1 MKLITRNSDY
11 GIRAVCFMACEKGR
25 MVPVPELVKKL
36 SIPRPFLRKILQ
48 VLRKKGI
55 VRSYKGIG
63 GGFKLARGAEDIRL
77 VELVAAFQGP
87 LKINEC
93 IFKKE
98 LCPNRARCALK
109 KKIDGIEK
117 YVVSELNSIT
127 INDLMKK

>member
-25 MVPVPELVKKL
+25 MVSVPELVKEL

-48 VLRKKGI
+48 VLGKKGI

-63 GGFKLARGAEDIRL
+63 GGFKLARGAEDIAVMDL
-77 VELVAAFQGP
+77 VEAFQGP
-87 LKINEC
+87 VKVNEC

-109 KKIDGIEK
+109 KKIDKIEK
-117 YVVSELNSIT
+117 HVVSELGSIT
-127 INDLMKK
+127 IKDLMR